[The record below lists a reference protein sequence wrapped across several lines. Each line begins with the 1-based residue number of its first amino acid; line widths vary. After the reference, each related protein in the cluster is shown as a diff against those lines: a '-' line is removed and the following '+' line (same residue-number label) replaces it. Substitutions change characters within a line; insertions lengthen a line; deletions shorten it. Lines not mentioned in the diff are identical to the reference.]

1 MSAELATGCGRS
13 AVEIDPPT
21 PGHPYWRKDGRRAS
35 FCEVL
40 ASMSVAEFERVRAM
54 HAERVGGVLAASFA
68 AADAGDPML
77 GRALAF
83 AASRLC
89 QETVGLWSAGTEEA

>member
-1 MSAELATGCGRS
+1 MRANLAADGAPA
-13 AVEIDPPT
+13 AVEIDPPV

-35 FCEVL
+35 FREVI
-40 ASMSVAEFERVRAM
+40 AFVAVEEFAPVRVM
-54 HAERVGGVLAASFA
+54 HIEGVSEVLAASFA

-89 QETVGLWSAGTEEA
+89 QETVGLWSAGTEAA